1 MTRTTTQCQPIPIA
15 ASRSARRRAAPHPWL
30 LPRGRPTKLADLTD
44 LDNLRVR
51 QCTDGKPNG
60 DEVICDL
67 RHGEVHNGKP
77 VWDWDLHHSFCWVL
91 DSGNQAGGFWALA
104 NLHMLSDRGE
114 ATGICFDMPQHA
126 GSGGSYP
133 PLGAWVRGRPWDRST
148 TYPHNEPC
156 FMLERA

>member
-1 MTRTTTQCQPIPIA
+1 M
-15 ASRSARRRAAPHPWL
+15 
-30 LPRGRPTKLADLTD
+30 
-44 LDNLRVR
+44 R